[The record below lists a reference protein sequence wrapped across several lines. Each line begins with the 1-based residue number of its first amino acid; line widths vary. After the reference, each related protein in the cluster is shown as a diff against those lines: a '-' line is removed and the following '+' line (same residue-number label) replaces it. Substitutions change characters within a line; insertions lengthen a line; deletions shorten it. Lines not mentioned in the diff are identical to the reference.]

1 MDTLT
6 GGVHKALRIKTV
18 MTPFP
23 YHVDADA
30 PLAEARTLMRQHD
43 IHHLAVKRGD
53 AIAGVVAL
61 RDLPR
66 PDADGTRTVEEIAT
80 GDPYVVDINTRVD
93 EVALAMATRHIDC
106 ALVTRDGHL
115 AGLFT
120 ASDACRL
127 LAERLRAIAPPPPDD
142 DVA

>member
-1 MDTLT
+1 
-6 GGVHKALRIKTV
+6 

-23 YHVDADA
+23 YHVDATA
-30 PLAEARTLMRQHD
+30 PLEEARALMREHE

-53 AIAGVVAL
+53 AIAGVVAM
-61 RDLPR
+61 RDLPH
-66 PDADGTRTVEEIAT
+66 PADDGGRAVREVAM

-93 EVALAMATRHIDC
+93 EVALTMAARHIDC

-120 ASDACRL
+120 TTDACRL
-127 LAERLRAIAPPPPDD
+127 LGEHLRAIAPPPPDD